1 MKEKDCLELS
11 SSHLQLEQS
20 DVDTLV
26 NAFNQPTVLRKKG
39 IYFNEVYYACIRAD
53 NESIYAKE
61 VSVVLLVSLDIV
73 THEYIS

>member
-1 MKEKDCLELS
+1 MS
-11 SSHLQLEQS
+11 SDVFSSPLQLEQS

-61 VSVVLLVSLDIV
+61 VSVVPLACSHSV
-73 THEYIS
+73 TDECIS